1 MNKVKAGHELLGS
14 MNMAIENLMK
24 KVKIFAGKVKAASN
38 IATLLFLLVM
48 AYFISTWRKVS
59 SFDSF
64 INLLMAIMILMVNIK
79 FYRIHLE
86 LRNTEELVRE
96 SEILLA
102 YKLQK
107 KEYSQWLIGALIMF
121 AVVILLK
128 LLLN

>member
-1 MNKVKAGHELLGS
+1 
-14 MNMAIENLMK
+14 MAIENLMK